1 MIRTKRR
8 EWAVITGASSGIG
21 EEFARQLWE
30 RGYQLLLVARREERL
45 KALKAELFS
54 KIDATESGEKRQILT
69 VQADLSDVHGV
80 DALLLRVE
88 EISSGEFRAEKQQG
102 ASEEGD
108 SVAVWI
114 NCAGFGAAGTFS
126 EISTEREVDMITVN
140 VTSLHVLTKAA
151 IHIMKRQNYGNILNV
166 ASSAGLF
173 PGGPFMATYYATK
186 AYVVSLTR
194 AIGQELKEEASS
206 IYIGALCPG
215 PVNTEFNDVAQVKF
229 KLSGI
234 TPQYCVKYA
243 LQGMERGKRIIIPT
257 IQLKAAAFF
266 AKIMPAAW
274 MLPMVGHQQKKKIRK
289 A

>member
-1 MIRTKRR
+1 MIRKKQR

-21 EEFARQLWE
+21 AEFARQLWE
-30 RGYQLLLVARREERL
+30 RGYHLLLVARREERL
-45 KALKAELFS
+45 QGLRSELLDR
-54 KIDATESGEKRQILT
+54 IIATESEEERRIVTL
-69 VQADLSDVHGV
+69 QADLSDVHGV
-80 DALLLRVE
+80 DALLHEVDG
-88 EISSGEFRAEKQQG
+88 ICSGFPEAKEAG
-102 ASEEGD
+102 GVLEND
-108 SVAVWI
+108 NIVAVWI
-114 NCAGFGAAGTFS
+114 NCAGFGAAGAFS

-151 IHIMKRQNYGNILNV
+151 IHIMERQNYGNILNV

-173 PGGPFMATYYATK
+173 PGGPYMATYYATK

-243 LQGMERGKRIIIPT
+243 LRGMERGKRIIVPT
-257 IQLKAAAFF
+257 IQLKAAIFF
-266 AKIMPAAW
+266 AKIMPSAW
-274 MLPMVGHQQKKKIRK
+274 VLPMVGHQQKKKIRK